1 MQRLPDV
8 EKYVDIVMRRFVFVV
23 LMLAISSGC
32 FAQSDSEKAKI
43 AEIRK
48 MYNNEMEWIN
58 TMLGDEAVPDDYIT
72 AKVMHNLA
80 GSGQAEET
88 IEFFFNDDFDE
99 DLGEYVSSLDFVR
112 RTTVYTIAESKSYE
126 EFLYD
131 DAGFPAFYYTSFTTY
146 LEEGEHYVEKYVEI
160 RAYYDKGKQFHT
172 ICKVGNDKS
181 SLKEMPLTEELDEYL
196 FRGFLQFGK
205 LKDALNGM
213 LN

>member
-1 MQRLPDV
+1 MKRLPIVLIMLVLCITTHAQDADV
-8 EKYVDIVMRRFVFVV
+8 QK
-23 LMLAISSGC
+23 
-32 FAQSDSEKAKI
+32 KI

-58 TMLGDEAVPDDYIT
+58 TMLGDEAIPDDYIT

-88 IEFFFNDDFDE
+88 IEFFFNDDYDE
-99 DLGEYVSSLDFVR
+99 ELGKYVSYLDFVR
-112 RTTVYTIAESKSYE
+112 RTTVYTIAERKSYE

-146 LEEGEHYVEKYVEI
+146 LEEGDLYAEKYVEI
-160 RAYYDKGKQFHT
+160 RAYYDKGVQFHVV
-172 ICKVGNDKS
+172 CKVGDDKS
-181 SLKEMPLTEELDEYL
+181 SLVEVSLTEELENQL
-196 FRGFLQFGK
+196 FLGFLQFGK

>member
-1 MQRLPDV
+1 MKRLSIVLIILAFCIATHAQDADV
-8 EKYVDIVMRRFVFVV
+8 
-23 LMLAISSGC
+23 
-32 FAQSDSEKAKI
+32 QNKI

-58 TMLGDEAVPDDYIT
+58 TMLGDEAIPDDYIT

-80 GSGQAEET
+80 GTGQAEET

-112 RTTVYTIAESKSYE
+112 KTSVYTIAERKSYE

-131 DAGFPAFYYTSFTTY
+131 DGGFPAFYYTSFTTY
-146 LEEGEHYVEKYVEI
+146 LNEGEHYVEKCVEI
-160 RAYYDKGKQFHT
+160 RAYYDKGVQFHV
-172 ICKVGNDKS
+172 ICKVGDDKL
-181 SLKEMPLTEELDEYL
+181 SLKEVPLTEELENQL
-196 FRGFLQFGK
+196 FFGFLQFGK

>member
-1 MQRLPDV
+1 MKRLFIVLIILAFCITTHAQNADV
-8 EKYVDIVMRRFVFVV
+8 
-23 LMLAISSGC
+23 
-32 FAQSDSEKAKI
+32 QNKI

-58 TMLGDEAVPDDYIT
+58 TMLGDEAIPDDYIT

-80 GSGQAEET
+80 GTGQAEET

-112 RTTVYTIAESKSYE
+112 KTSVYTIAERKSYE

-146 LEEGEHYVEKYVEI
+146 MEEGGHYVEKYVEI
-160 RAYYDKGKQFHT
+160 RAYYDKGVQFHT
-172 ICKVGNDKS
+172 VCKVGNDKS
-181 SLKEMPLTEELDEYL
+181 SLKEAPLTEELENQL
-196 FRGFLQFGK
+196 FLGFLQFGK

>member
-1 MQRLPDV
+1 MS
-8 EKYVDIVMRRFVFVV
+8 KYIAALFFVV
-23 LMLAISSGC
+23 MSLSSYTQTDTEKKIS
-32 FAQSDSEKAKI
+32 
-43 AEIRK
+43 EIRK

-58 TMLGDEAVPDDYIT
+58 TMLDDEAIPDDYIT
-72 AKVMHNLA
+72 AKVRHNLA

-99 DLGEYVSSLDFVR
+99 EIGKYVSALDFVR
-112 RTTVYTIAESKSYE
+112 RTTVYTIAERQSYE

-146 LEEGEHYVEKYVEI
+146 LEDGDHYVEKYVEI
-160 RAYYDKGKQFHT
+160 RAYYDKGVQFHT

-181 SLKEMPLTEELDEYL
+181 SLKEVALTEELEEYL
-196 FRGFLQFGK
+196 FSGFLQFGK

>member
-1 MQRLPDV
+1 MKRLPIVLIMLVLCITTHAQDADV
-8 EKYVDIVMRRFVFVV
+8 
-23 LMLAISSGC
+23 
-32 FAQSDSEKAKI
+32 QNKI

-58 TMLGDEAVPDDYIT
+58 TMLGDEAIPDDYIT

-88 IEFFFNDDFDE
+88 IEFFFNDDYDE
-99 DLGEYVSSLDFVR
+99 ELGKYVSYLDFVR
-112 RTTVYTIAESKSYE
+112 RTTVYTIAERKSYE

-146 LEEGEHYVEKYVEI
+146 LEEGDHYAEKYVEI
-160 RAYYDKGKQFHT
+160 RAYYDKGVQFHV

-181 SLKEMPLTEELDEYL
+181 SLVEVPLTEELENQL
-196 FRGFLQFGK
+196 FLGFLQFGK

>member
-1 MQRLPDV
+1 MLVFCITTHAQNADV
-8 EKYVDIVMRRFVFVV
+8 
-23 LMLAISSGC
+23 
-32 FAQSDSEKAKI
+32 QNKI

-48 MYNNEMEWIN
+48 MYNSEMEWIN
-58 TMLGDEAVPDDYIT
+58 TMLGDEAIPDDYIT

-80 GSGQAEET
+80 GTGQAEET

-112 RTTVYTIAESKSYE
+112 KTSVYTIAERKSYE

-131 DAGFPAFYYTSFTTY
+131 DAGYPAFYYTSFTTY
-146 LEEGEHYVEKYVEI
+146 MEEGGHYVEKYVEI
-160 RAYYDKGKQFHT
+160 RAYYDKGVQFHT
-172 ICKVGNDKS
+172 VCKVGNDKS
-181 SLKEMPLTEELDEYL
+181 SLKEAPLTEELENQL
-196 FRGFLQFGK
+196 FLGFLQFGK

>member
-1 MQRLPDV
+1 
-8 EKYVDIVMRRFVFVV
+8 MRRFVFAL
-23 LMLAISSGC
+23 LMLDISAGC

-48 MYNNEMEWIN
+48 MYSNEMEWIN
-58 TMLGDEAVPDDYIT
+58 TMLGDEAIPDDYIT

-99 DLGEYVSSLDFVR
+99 ELGKNVSSLDFVR

-131 DAGFPAFYYTSFTTY
+131 DEGFPAFYYTSFTTY
-146 LEEGEHYVEKYVEI
+146 LEDGEHYVEKYVEI
-160 RAYYDKGKQFHT
+160 RTYYDKGKLFHT

-181 SLKEMPLTEELDEYL
+181 SLKETPLTEDLDEYL

>member
-1 MQRLPDV
+1 MKRLPIVLIMLVLCITTHAQDADV
-8 EKYVDIVMRRFVFVV
+8 
-23 LMLAISSGC
+23 
-32 FAQSDSEKAKI
+32 QNKI

-58 TMLGDEAVPDDYIT
+58 TMLGDEAIPDDYIT

-88 IEFFFNDDFDE
+88 IEFFFNDDYDE
-99 DLGEYVSSLDFVR
+99 ELGKYVSYLDFVR
-112 RTTVYTIAESKSYE
+112 RTTVYTIAERKSYE

-146 LEEGEHYVEKYVEI
+146 LEEGDLYAEKYVEI
-160 RAYYDKGKQFHT
+160 RAYYDKGVQFHVV
-172 ICKVGNDKS
+172 CKVGDDKS
-181 SLKEMPLTEELDEYL
+181 SLVEVSLTEELENQL
-196 FRGFLQFGK
+196 FLGFLQFGK

>member
-1 MQRLPDV
+1 MKRFSIVLIMLVLCIATHAQNADV
-8 EKYVDIVMRRFVFVV
+8 
-23 LMLAISSGC
+23 
-32 FAQSDSEKAKI
+32 QNKI

-58 TMLGDEAVPDDYIT
+58 TMLGDEAIPDDYIT

-80 GSGQAEET
+80 GTGQAEET
-88 IEFFFNDDFDE
+88 IGFFFNDDFDE

-112 RTTVYTIAESKSYE
+112 KTSVYTIAERKSYE

-131 DAGFPAFYYTSFTTY
+131 DDGYPAFYYTSFTTY
-146 LEEGEHYVEKYVEI
+146 MEEGGHYVEKYVEI
-160 RAYYDKGKQFHT
+160 RAYYDKGVQFHT
-172 ICKVGNDKS
+172 VCKVGNDKS
-181 SLKEMPLTEELDEYL
+181 SLKEAPLTEELENQL
-196 FRGFLQFGK
+196 FLGFLQFGK

>member
-1 MQRLPDV
+1 
-8 EKYVDIVMRRFVFVV
+8 MRRFVFAL
-23 LMLAISSGC
+23 LMIAASVGC
-32 FAQSDSEKAKI
+32 FAQSDGEKSKI

-58 TMLGDEAVPDDYIT
+58 IMLGDETIPDDYIT
-72 AKVMHNLA
+72 AKVRHNLA
-80 GSGQAEET
+80 GSGQADET

-112 RTTVYTIAESKSYE
+112 KTTVYTIAEDKSYE

-131 DAGFPAFYYTSFTTY
+131 DAGFPAFYYASFTTY
-146 LEEGEHYVEKYVEI
+146 LKDGEHYAEKYVEI
-160 RAYYDKGKQFHT
+160 RAYYDKGVQFHV

-181 SLKEMPLTEELDEYL
+181 SLKEVPLTEELDEYL

-205 LKDALNGM
+205 LKDALNGI

>member
-1 MQRLPDV
+1 MKRFSIVLIMLVFCITTHAQNADV
-8 EKYVDIVMRRFVFVV
+8 
-23 LMLAISSGC
+23 
-32 FAQSDSEKAKI
+32 QNKI

-48 MYNNEMEWIN
+48 MYNSEMEWIN
-58 TMLGDEAVPDDYIT
+58 TMLGDEAIPDDYIT

-80 GSGQAEET
+80 GTGQAEET

-112 RTTVYTIAESKSYE
+112 KTSVYTIAERKSYE

-131 DAGFPAFYYTSFTTY
+131 DAGYPAFYYTSFTTY
-146 LEEGEHYVEKYVEI
+146 MEEGGHYVEKYVEI
-160 RAYYDKGKQFHT
+160 RAYYDKGVQFHT
-172 ICKVGNDKS
+172 VCKVGNDKS
-181 SLKEMPLTEELDEYL
+181 SLKEAPLTEELENQL
-196 FRGFLQFGK
+196 FLGFLQFGK

>member
-1 MQRLPDV
+1 
-8 EKYVDIVMRRFVFVV
+8 MRRFVFAL

-99 DLGEYVSSLDFVR
+99 ELGKNVSSLDFVR

-160 RAYYDKGKQFHT
+160 RAYYDKGKRFHT

>member
-1 MQRLPDV
+1 MKRFSIVLIMLVLCIATHAQDADV
-8 EKYVDIVMRRFVFVV
+8 
-23 LMLAISSGC
+23 
-32 FAQSDSEKAKI
+32 QNKI

-58 TMLGDEAVPDDYIT
+58 TMLGDEAIPDDYIT

-80 GSGQAEET
+80 GTGQAEET

-131 DAGFPAFYYTSFTTY
+131 DDGYPAFYYTSFTTY
-146 LEEGEHYVEKYVEI
+146 MEEGGHYVEKYVEI
-160 RAYYDKGKQFHT
+160 RAYYDKGVQFHT
-172 ICKVGNDKS
+172 VCKVGDDKS
-181 SLKEMPLTEELDEYL
+181 SLKEAPLTEELENQL
-196 FRGFLQFGK
+196 FLGFLQFGK

>member
-1 MQRLPDV
+1 MSKFVLV
-8 EKYVDIVMRRFVFVV
+8 LVIVVMSFV
-23 LMLAISSGC
+23 SY
-32 FAQSDSEKAKI
+32 AQTANENKI

-58 TMLGDEAVPDDYIT
+58 TMLGDEAIPDDYIT

-80 GSGQAEET
+80 GTGQAEET

-99 DLGEYVSSLDFVR
+99 ELGEYVSSLDFVR
-112 RTTVYTIAESKSYE
+112 RTTVYTIAERKSYE

-131 DAGFPAFYYTSFTTY
+131 DAGYPAFYYASFTTY
-146 LEEGEHYVEKYVEI
+146 LKEGENYADKYVEI
-160 RAYYDKGKQFHT
+160 RAYYDKGERFHT

-181 SLKEMPLTEELDEYL
+181 SLKEVALTEELEDYL
-196 FRGFLQFGK
+196 FTGFLQFAK

>member
-1 MQRLPDV
+1 M
-8 EKYVDIVMRRFVFVV
+8 KRFVFAL
-23 LMLAISSGC
+23 LMLIVSAGC

-58 TMLGDEAVPDDYIT
+58 IMLGDETIPDDYIT
-72 AKVMHNLA
+72 AKVRHNLA
-80 GSGQAEET
+80 GSGQADET

-146 LEEGEHYVEKYVEI
+146 LKDGEHYEEKYVEI
-160 RAYYDKGKQFHT
+160 RAYYDKGVQFHAV
-172 ICKVGNDKS
+172 CKVGNDKS
-181 SLKEMPLTEELDEYL
+181 SLKEVPLTDELDEYL
-196 FRGFLQFGK
+196 FRGFLRFGK
-205 LKDALNGM
+205 LKDALDGM

>member
-1 MQRLPDV
+1 MKRLSIVLIMLVLCIVTHAQDADV
-8 EKYVDIVMRRFVFVV
+8 
-23 LMLAISSGC
+23 
-32 FAQSDSEKAKI
+32 QNKI

-58 TMLGDEAVPDDYIT
+58 TMLGDEAIPDDYIT
-72 AKVMHNLA
+72 AKVMHNIA
-80 GSGQAEET
+80 GTGQAEET

-112 RTTVYTIAESKSYE
+112 KTTVYTIAERKSYE

-146 LEEGEHYVEKYVEI
+146 LNEGEHYVEKCVEI
-160 RAYYDKGKQFHT
+160 RAYYDKGVQFHV

-181 SLKEMPLTEELDEYL
+181 SLKETPLTEELENQL
-196 FRGFLQFGK
+196 FFGFLQFGK

>member
-1 MQRLPDV
+1 MKKFIL
-8 EKYVDIVMRRFVFVV
+8 VFII
-23 LMLAISSGC
+23 AILNLTC
-32 FAQSDSEKAKI
+32 LAQSDSEKAKI
-43 AEIRK
+43 AEIRN

-58 TMLGDEAVPDDYIT
+58 TMLGDEAIPDDYIT

-80 GSGQAEET
+80 GTGQAEET

-112 RTTVYTIAESKSYE
+112 KTTVYTIAERKSYE

-146 LEEGEHYVEKYVEI
+146 LNEGEHYVEKCVEI
-160 RAYYDKGKQFHT
+160 RAYYDKGMQFHV
-172 ICKVGNDKS
+172 ICKVGDDKS
-181 SLKEMPLTEELDEYL
+181 LLKEVPLTEELENQL
-196 FRGFLQFGK
+196 FFGFLQFGK

>member
-1 MQRLPDV
+1 MKKFIL
-8 EKYVDIVMRRFVFVV
+8 VFTI
-23 LMLAISSGC
+23 AILNLTC
-32 FAQSDSEKAKI
+32 LAQSDSEKAKI

-58 TMLGDEAVPDDYIT
+58 TMLGDEAIPDDYIT

-80 GSGQAEET
+80 GTGQAEET

-112 RTTVYTIAESKSYE
+112 KTSVYTIAERKSYE

-146 LEEGEHYVEKYVEI
+146 LNEGEHYEEKCVEI
-160 RAYYDKGKQFHT
+160 RAYYDKGVQFHV
-172 ICKVGNDKS
+172 ICKVGDDKA
-181 SLKEMPLTEELDEYL
+181 SLKEAPLTEELENQL
-196 FRGFLQFGK
+196 FFGFLQFGK

>member
-1 MQRLPDV
+1 MKRFSIVLIMLVFCITTHAQNADV
-8 EKYVDIVMRRFVFVV
+8 
-23 LMLAISSGC
+23 
-32 FAQSDSEKAKI
+32 QNKI

-58 TMLGDEAVPDDYIT
+58 TMLGDEAIPDDYIT

-80 GSGQAEET
+80 GTGQAEET

-112 RTTVYTIAESKSYE
+112 KTSVYTIAERKSYE

-131 DAGFPAFYYTSFTTY
+131 DAGYPAFYYTSFTTY
-146 LEEGEHYVEKYVEI
+146 MEEGGHYVEKYVEI
-160 RAYYDKGKQFHT
+160 RAYYDKGVQFHT
-172 ICKVGNDKS
+172 VCKVGNDKS
-181 SLKEMPLTEELDEYL
+181 SLKEAPLTEELENQL
-196 FRGFLQFGK
+196 FLGFLQFGK